1 MNETNAGPAL
11 QTRRL
16 TSATGS
22 YVGAAWSHG
31 KYGHIPGF
39 VRRREALRW
48 IETMAHSRASE
59 QTRASFRFVAA

>member
-1 MNETNAGPAL
+1 MKPTPAGTSNAPVDIDDGIIRWGGVVPR
-11 QTRRL
+11 Q
-16 TSATGS
+16 
-22 YVGAAWSHG
+22 
-31 KYGHIPGF
+31 